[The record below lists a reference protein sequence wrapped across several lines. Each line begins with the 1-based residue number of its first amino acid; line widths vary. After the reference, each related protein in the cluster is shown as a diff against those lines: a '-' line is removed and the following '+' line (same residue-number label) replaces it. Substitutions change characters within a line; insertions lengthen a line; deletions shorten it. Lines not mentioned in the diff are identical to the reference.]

1 LAADRGSVNAARRNV
16 RVPGEDHL
24 RFFECS
30 GSVPVPGR
38 AGGFDE
44 SGGRVI
50 EGGDFTAQPERLDVP
65 GEIRPTFETVLA
77 GSDELRV
84 GKVEGRAT
92 KRILRLVL
100 EPRVMARDAVE
111 RRTASLCTSAEKIFR
126 LLLVQLE
133 IGLIG

>member
-1 LAADRGSVNAARRNV
+1 V
-16 RVPGEDHL
+16 RVPGEDHF
-24 RFFECS
+24 RFFERS

-65 GEIRPTFETVLA
+65 SELRPTFKTVLA
-77 GSDELRV
+77 GDDELPV

-92 KRILRLVL
+92 NRILRLVL
-100 EPRVMARDAVE
+100 EPRVMVRDAVE
-111 RRTASLCTSAEKIFR
+111 RRTRSLRTSAEKIFR
-126 LLLVQLE
+126 LLLVLFE